1 MKYQVY
7 QAHSDMMAGMRLI
20 TQAAVAAMSHPM
32 FDKAPGV
39 RKLSAA
45 YETFSSTEVTHTR
58 PDFRLTSISVGA
70 SQGEVSHD
78 VPVHE
83 EITHVMP
90 FCTLLHFKKEGVTGQ
105 PRVLIV
111 APMSGHFAT
120 LLRETA
126 RTMLADHDVYITDWH
141 NARDVPLSAGR
152 FGMDTYAQY
161 LIAFLE
167 VMGPGSHMVAICQP
181 CVAALVAT
189 SIMAEDNN
197 PAQPRSLTLM
207 AGPIDTRVNPT
218 GVNELATSKP
228 FEWFEKNLI
237 STVPSRHP
245 GAGRRVYPGF
255 LQLSAFM
262 SMNLKRHVNA
272 FKGLYSD
279 LAEGDLEKANTTRAF
294 YEEYFAVLDL
304 DAEFYLDTIRH
315 VFQDYA
321 LPLGKLE
328 YAGRLVKPALIKR
341 TALLTVEGEHDDIC
355 AIGQTMAAHD
365 LCSSIPGYMKSH
377 HMQTGVG
384 HYGVFSG
391 RRWSKEVY
399 PIVREMIHVS
409 Q

>member
-7 QAHSDMMAGMRLI
+7 QAHSDMMAGMRLF
-20 TQAAVAAMSHPM
+20 TQAAVTAMSHP
-32 FDKAPGV
+32 FLSAAPGV

-45 YETFSSTEVTHTR
+45 YEMFASTEVTHTR
-58 PDFRLTSISVGA
+58 PDFRLNTIHVGEGD
-70 SQGEVSHD
+70 STHD
-78 VPVHE
+78 VLVHE
-83 EITHVMP
+83 EVAHVMP
-90 FCTLLHFKKEGVTGQ
+90 FCTLLHFKKEGVTDQ

-141 NARDVPLSAGR
+141 NARDVPLDAGP
-152 FGMDTYAQY
+152 FGMSEYALY

-181 CVAALVAT
+181 CVSALVAT
-189 SIMAEDNN
+189 AIMAEDGN

-237 STVPSRHP
+237 STVPQRHP
-245 GAGRRVYPGF
+245 GGGRRVYPGF

-279 LAEGDLEKANTTRAF
+279 LVEGALEKANTTRTF
-294 YEEYFAVLDL
+294 YQEYFAVLDMTE
-304 DAEFYLDTIRH
+304 EFYLDTIRD
-315 VFQDYA
+315 VFQEYA

-328 YAGRLVKPALIKR
+328 CAGRLIKPAAIKR

-365 LCSSIPGYMKSH
+365 LCSGIPGYMKSH

-391 RRWSKEVY
+391 RRWNKEVY

>member
-1 MKYQVY
+1 
-7 QAHSDMMAGMRLI
+7 
-20 TQAAVAAMSHPM
+20 
-32 FDKAPGV
+32 
-39 RKLSAA
+39 
-45 YETFSSTEVTHTR
+45 
-58 PDFRLTSISVGA
+58 
-70 SQGEVSHD
+70 
-78 VPVHE
+78 
-83 EITHVMP
+83 
-90 FCTLLHFKKEGVTGQ
+90 
-105 PRVLIV
+105 
-111 APMSGHFAT
+111 
-120 LLRETA
+120 
-126 RTMLADHDVYITDWH
+126 
-141 NARDVPLSAGR
+141 
-152 FGMDTYAQY
+152 
-161 LIAFLE
+161 
-167 VMGPGSHMVAICQP
+167 
-181 CVAALVAT
+181 
-189 SIMAEDNN
+189 
-197 PAQPRSLTLM
+197 
-207 AGPIDTRVNPT
+207 
-218 GVNELATSKP
+218 
-228 FEWFEKNLI
+228 
-237 STVPSRHP
+237 
-245 GAGRRVYPGF
+245 
-255 LQLSAFM
+255 M

-272 FKGLYSD
+272 FKGLYAD
-279 LAEGDLEKANTTRAF
+279 LAEGDLDKANTTRAF